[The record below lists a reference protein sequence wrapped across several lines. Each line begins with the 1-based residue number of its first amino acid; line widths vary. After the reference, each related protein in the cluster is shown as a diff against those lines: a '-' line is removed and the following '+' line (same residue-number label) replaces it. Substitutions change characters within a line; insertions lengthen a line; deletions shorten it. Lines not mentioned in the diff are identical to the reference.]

1 MKTPLLPIVDISND
15 ANRQTVIAEGRA
27 NDPAGYQGH
36 PTTVLAPDG
45 RLICVWSIGH
55 GGPCGPAA
63 ESRDGGRTWTRIDD
77 RLPASYA
84 TTHRNCPT
92 IRRIALHGGD
102 IRLVIFSA
110 KHDADDHRVG
120 SNGNAP
126 LGIVYSD
133 DSGDSWREAPTATH
147 LWGAM
152 PPTGIL
158 PLKDGSVALFGQ
170 VRHNLSVETDRDI
183 DDQDIWMSL
192 SRDGLS
198 WGPARIVASCPGK
211 NLCEPFALRSP
222 DGGEIALLLRE
233 NRHQG
238 FSQMVFSRD
247 EGRTWTPPVDTSWS
261 LTGDRHEGIPLPDGR
276 WLVAFRDRAH
286 GSPTEGQFMAWVGTY
301 DDLRHA
307 RPGQYRIHLL
317 KHWGRPNVW
326 PGNPFDT
333 GYSGVTALPDGS
345 ILCTTY
351 TRHWNDDR
359 PSSVVCTRF
368 RIEETDASAPKSQA

>member
-211 NLCEPFALRSP
+211 NLFQTPSTAHQELVETEWF
-222 DGGEIALLLRE
+222 DGAV
-233 NRHQG
+233 HC
-238 FSQMVFSRD
+238 
-247 EGRTWTPPVDTSWS
+247 
-261 LTGDRHEGIPLPDGR
+261 GDRTVGGARNVLTRGVEPPHFLHFATDAGGRRVVSDYEADNGEWHLYIGEFGTFGDPASLRKILSLGSRAASPWHPHPFLSPDGR
-276 WLVAFRDRAH
+276 WAFFNSSASGQLQAYACDLGAEASVSSIRKRVQT
-286 GSPTEGQFMAWVGTY
+286 TE
-301 DDLRHA
+301 L
-307 RPGQYRIHLL
+307 
-317 KHWGRPNVW
+317 GR
-326 PGNPFDT
+326 
-333 GYSGVTALPDGS
+333 
-345 ILCTTY
+345 
-351 TRHWNDDR
+351 
-359 PSSVVCTRF
+359 SSF
-368 RIEETDASAPKSQA
+368 Q